1 MTPNELAALLEQ
13 GALCLTA
20 TTRLARRVHA
30 DYARLQQ
37 ESGRRQWAT
46 PQALAFEAWLDAM
59 AARLTVAAG
68 EATVWLNPRQ
78 ETLLWRQVIESSSQA
93 AGILN
98 PQSAAGQAAHAW
110 STVAEWRLPMRDA
123 AWDLA
128 DDPIA
133 FREWA
138 REFFRCCKRAGQQS
152 RAQLAETVAAA
163 LEQGSAEAPAVVV
176 LAGFAQQPP
185 RLTLLLE
192 ALHKAGTRVVEY
204 EPESWMGV
212 EPNCVSFPTPR
223 AEMRAAADWALGRL
237 RGDTKQRLAIVVPDL
252 RAARD
257 EWEAVLSRFFP
268 RGGGEP
274 PPYHLSLG
282 HTLASV
288 GVVRAALHLTALT
301 SARVEA
307 ETAAALLLSPYL
319 GGAREERIARAGRAL
334 ELRQRGGAVSVLEL
348 GGPATPAVARLTM
361 EWEALRRQL
370 PPQQRPAAWAREFS
384 RLFRTMGWPGRTPES
399 SEHQAMERLRD
410 ALAELASLD
419 AIAGE
424 VSAQQAAEHLERI
437 ARETVFQTE
446 ETGQPLQLMSV
457 SEAAGLTFDAVWL
470 AGFHDRAWP
479 PQAQPEPLLPLS
491 LQRAARMPE
500 VTPELWLRHHRA
512 ATGELLRCAP
522 EITVS
527 HARADGEEPLLA
539 SPLFSGEFRQA
550 AEAEEPEWECAPTEQ
565 LDDAQAPE
573 FEQEEGRGGASLL
586 RDQAHCPFRAFALH
600 RLRAGEF
607 PEAEIGLSAQERGV
621 LLHAAIRFCWE
632 VIKDLATL
640 RDTAPGRLA
649 LIIRTAVRRAI
660 TECTEGLTEAFDAR
674 VRDVEQQRLER
685 LLALWMDVEEQRER
699 NFRVT
704 GSERVVNVEL
714 GGLKLR
720 TQYDRRD
727 ELDDGRL
734 VLIDYKSNAPS
745 PAAWDGERPDE
756 PQVPLYAVAAKQP
769 VAALVFAQLKRAE
782 PKFRGVAEEAGIL
795 PKVKPGEGAM
805 AERVTEWRRVLENL
819 AVEHRGGWA
828 AVAPKSTQSCA
839 HCHLPALCRVN
850 EAPPRKEGDDD
861 AGS

>member
-30 DYARLQQ
+30 EYARLQQ
-37 ESGRRQWAT
+37 EAGRRQWAT
-46 PQALAFEAWLDAM
+46 PQALAFEAWLDTM
-59 AARLTVAAG
+59 AARLAVAAG
-68 EATVWLNPRQ
+68 DATVWLNPRQ
-78 ETLLWRQVIESSSQA
+78 ETLLWRQVIESSPQA

-98 PQSAAGQAAHAW
+98 PQRAAEQAAHAW
-110 STVAEWRLPMRDA
+110 STVAEWQLPMRDA

-128 DDPIA
+128 EDPIA

-138 REFFRCCKRAGQQS
+138 REFFRRCKRAGWQS
-152 RAQLAETVAAA
+152 RAQLAATVAAA
-163 LEQGSAEAPAVVV
+163 LEQGGVEAPAVVV

-185 RLTLLLE
+185 RLALLLE
-192 ALHKAGTRVVEY
+192 ALRKAGTRVVEH
-204 EPESWMGV
+204 ELESWMGV
-212 EPNCVSFPTPR
+212 EASLFSFATPQ
-223 AEMRAAADWALGRL
+223 AEMRAAAEWALGRL
-237 RGDTKQRLAIVVPDL
+237 RGEARQRLAIIVPDL
-252 RAARD
+252 QAARD
-257 EWEAVLSRFFP
+257 EWEAVLARVFP

-282 HTLASV
+282 RPLASV

-301 SARVEA
+301 AERVEA
-307 ETAAALLLSPYL
+307 ETAAALLLSPYV
-319 GGAREERIARAGRAL
+319 GGAGEERIARAGRAL
-334 ELRQRGGAVSVLEL
+334 ELRERGGAVRGLEL
-348 GGPATPAVARLTM
+348 GAPSTPTMARLVM
-361 EWEALRRQL
+361 EWEARRRGL
-370 PPQQRPAAWAREFS
+370 PPQQRPAEWAREFS
-384 RLFRTMGWPGRTPES
+384 RLFRIMGWPGRTPES
-399 SEHQAMERLRD
+399 EEYQAMESLRD

-419 AIAGE
+419 AIAAE
-424 VSAQQAAEHLERI
+424 VNAHQAAELLQLI

-446 ETGQPLQLMSV
+446 EISQPLQLMSV
-457 SEAAGLTFDAVWL
+457 SEATGLPFDAVWL

-479 PQAQPEPLLPLS
+479 PPAQPVPLLPLS
-491 LQRAARMPE
+491 LQRTARMPE
-500 VTPELWLRHHRA
+500 VTPALWLRHHRET
-512 ATGELLRCAP
+512 TGELLRCAP
-522 EITVS
+522 EVTVS

-539 SPLFSGEFRQA
+539 SPLFPGEFRQV
-550 AEAEEPEWECAPTEQ
+550 AETEAPAWQGAPSEQ

-573 FEQEEGRGGASLL
+573 FAQEEGRGGASLL

-607 PEAEIGLSAQERGV
+607 PESEIGLSAQERGV
-621 LLHAAIRFCWE
+621 ILHAAIRFCWE
-632 VIKDLATL
+632 VLKDLVTL
-640 RDTAPGRLA
+640 KETAEGRLA
-649 LIIRTAVRRAI
+649 LIIRTAVRRAL
-660 TECTEGLTEAFDAR
+660 TECSDGLTESFDAH

-685 LLALWMDVEEQRER
+685 LLALWMDVEKQREA

-745 PAAWDGERPDE
+745 PSAWDGERPDE

-769 VAALVFAQLKRAE
+769 VAALAFAQLKRAE
-782 PKFRGVAEEAGIL
+782 VKFKGVAEETGIL
-795 PKVKPGEGAM
+795 PKVKPGEGTM
-805 AERVTEWRRVLENL
+805 AGRVTEWRRVLEKL

-828 AVAPKSTQSCA
+828 AVAPKSAQSCGN
-839 HCHLPALCRVN
+839 CHLPALCRVH
-850 EAPPRKEGDDD
+850 EAPPRQEGEDD